1 MVLAPAFVTDCLE
14 TILEI
19 GVEYAED
26 FEKKGG
32 HLQLVQSLN
41 AEDKWV
47 EALAEI
53 VRNRLN

>member
-1 MVLAPAFVTDCLE
+1 MVLAPSFVTDCLE

-32 HLQLVQSLN
+32 HIQLVESLN

-53 VRNRLN
+53 VSKSLN